1 MPEMPEMPENA
12 AEIADLLRSSDTFGD
27 LDDSTIESLA
37 GCLRPVT
44 ARAGEVV
51 IAEGDPPGDA
61 YIVVA
66 GRLQA
71 TASTEDGRMI
81 VVGELGPGDVL
92 GEMAL
97 LTREHRSATVT
108 AVRDTRLL
116 RISDEEFTGLV
127 KTAPDLLLDVT
138 RVVVSRFEKFMHE
151 RRRPARV
158 GVVGVIPAGFDP
170 AHHDFAARFAEASP
184 DHRIGV
190 ISRDRILSDL
200 GSEPRDWEVTSYLH
214 AVEVDHDLTLL
225 VADED
230 DSEWS
235 RRCAR
240 QADVN
245 LLIGRVDRLDV
256 KGPAEA
262 ALDMAGAGYRPP
274 LHLVLMQGGG
284 APSGTPATLDARAVD
299 RHHHVRLDSDEQLN
313 RLKRVMRG
321 STVGLVLSGGGARGF
336 AHVGVVKALV
346 EAGVPIDHIGG
357 TSIGASV
364 AAFHA
369 MGLDWRET
377 LDFERRVTVDQGSLV
392 DFTFPAVAL
401 GRGDRLTSGIRECF
415 GDLSIEDLWLGYYC
429 VSTNLTK
436 GSARVH
442 SFGPVWSAVRSSVAI
457 PGILPPVRSD
467 DGHLL
472 VDGGVLNNLPTDVMH
487 DLYQPA
493 SVIAVDLRASG
504 DLPMADLDGSGIM
517 SGWRVAGRRLAPW
530 KDAMETPR
538 MIDILTHA
546 TSVNAGNNAE
556 LADFVFRP
564 PVEAFGMLEFKAWKP
579 IFEAGYRYAVD
590 TLESLD
596 EPLTAMVS
604 PQV

>member
-1 MPEMPEMPENA
+1 MAELPEKDLEVVE
-12 AEIADLLRSSDTFGD
+12 LLRSSETFGD
-27 LDDSTIESLA
+27 LDDATIGSLA
-37 GCLRPVT
+37 SCLQPVT
-44 ARAGEVV
+44 VRAGETV
-51 IAEGDPPGDA
+51 ITEGDPPGDA

-71 TASTEDGRMI
+71 SALREDGRQI
-81 VVGELGPGDVL
+81 IVGELGPGDVL

-116 RISDEEFTGLV
+116 RISDEEFNGLINA
-127 KTAPDLLLDVT
+127 APHLLLDVT
-138 RVVVSRFEKFMHE
+138 RVVVSRFERFMHE

-158 GVVGVIPAGFDP
+158 RVVGVIPAGADP
-170 AHHDFAARFAEASP
+170 SHRSFATRFAKASG
-184 DHRIGV
+184 DRRIAV
-190 ISRDRILSDL
+190 IPRERIRSEL
-200 GSEPRDWEVTSYLH
+200 GPEPRDWEITSFLH
-214 AVEVDHDLTLL
+214 AVEIDHDLTLL

-235 RRCAR
+235 HRCAR

-245 LLIGRVDRLDV
+245 LLIGRVESLDTT
-256 KGPAEA
+256 GPAEA
-262 ALDMAGAGYRPP
+262 AVETVGSGYRPP
-274 LHLVLMQGGG
+274 LHLVLMQGGA
-284 APSGTPATLDARAVD
+284 APSGTRATLDVRSVD
-299 RHHHVRLDSDEQLN
+299 RHHHVRIDSDDQ
-313 RLKRVMRG
+313 LKRLSRIVRG
-321 STVGLVLSGGGARGF
+321 STVGVVLSGGGARGF
-336 AHVGVVKALV
+336 AHVGVLKALV

-369 MGLDWRET
+369 MGLDWEET
-377 LDFERRVTVDQGSLV
+377 LDLERRVTVDKGSLV

-401 GRGDRLTSGIRECF
+401 GRGDRLTSGIREYF
-415 GDLSIEDLWLGYYC
+415 GDWNIEDLWLGYYC

-436 GSARVH
+436 GEARVH
-442 SFGPVWSAVRSSVAI
+442 ASGPLWSAVRSSVAI

-493 SVIAVDLRASG
+493 SLIAVDLRASG
-504 DLPMADLDGSGIM
+504 DLPMADLDGSGVM

-530 KDAMETPR
+530 KEAMETPR

-579 IFEAGYRYAVD
+579 IFEAGYRYATEV
-590 TLESLD
+590 LESLQ
-596 EPLTAMVS
+596 EPLVPVAS
-604 PQV
+604 PQL